1 MENLKHVINLL
12 RNVEA
17 TMDTISVVGI
27 DNQDKFVGCAQA
39 VKTAARKISDYIA
52 SAEACTEKAEKKE
65 DASDGR
71 KGG

>member
-1 MENLKHVINLL
+1 MENLKKAINLL

-39 VKTAARKISDYIA
+39 IKTVSMQISDYIA
-52 SAEACTEKAEKKE
+52 SVEKEE
-65 DASDGR
+65 TDG
-71 KGG
+71 

>member
-1 MENLKHVINLL
+1 MENLKLAINLL

-39 VKTAARKISDYIA
+39 VKTVSKQISDYIA
-52 SAEACTEKAEKKE
+52 CIEKEAT
-65 DASDGR
+65 DG
-71 KGG
+71 